1 MHVCEY
7 VLSCMR
13 VCAVLYVCECVQ
25 SCMCVKRTMAT
36 GERAVMLNKAVKRIA
51 RAFFGRVTVAEG
63 PNLLT
68 NQRPRN
74 IAVSQKNAVNVP

>member
-1 MHVCEY
+1 MCCLVCEY
-7 VLSCMR
+7 V
-13 VCAVLYVCECVQ
+13 Q
-25 SCMCVKRTMAT
+25 SCKCASVCSRVCVKRTMAT